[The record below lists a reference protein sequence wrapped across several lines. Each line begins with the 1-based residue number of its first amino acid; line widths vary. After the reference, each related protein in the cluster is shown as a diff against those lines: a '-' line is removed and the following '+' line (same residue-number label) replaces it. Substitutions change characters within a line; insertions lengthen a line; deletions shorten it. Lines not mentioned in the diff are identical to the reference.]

1 MVNGFRQ
8 NVFDSG
14 FLAGVCAE
22 GGGARPILVENTFS
36 GGDPTSQV
44 YHALSIQEEYRA
56 CVQNN
61 SVKNPRGHNWVD
73 LFASRLKVL

>member
-22 GGGARPILVENTFS
+22 GGGARPILVENTFT

-44 YHALSIQEEYRA
+44 YHPLSD
-56 CVQNN
+56 
-61 SVKNPRGHNWVD
+61 SVSKSLYSKQLGEKS
-73 LFASRLKVL
+73 A

>member
-44 YHALSIQEEYRA
+44 PGTQYLRA
-56 CVQNN
+56 CIQNIQ
-61 SVKNPRGHNWVD
+61 VKIPRGNYRVD
-73 LFASRLKVL
+73 LFASRLKVP

>member
-1 MVNGFRQ
+1 MVFRQ

-44 YHALSIQEEYRA
+44 PATQEPVFRII
-56 CVQNN
+56 
-61 SVKNPRGHNWVD
+61 RGKIRV
-73 LFASRLKVL
+73 LTTKLTFFASRLKVP

>member
-1 MVNGFRQ
+1 MVFRQ

-44 YHALSIQEEYRA
+44 PATKQPVFKIIR
-56 CVQNN
+56 
-61 SVKNPRGHNWVD
+61 
-73 LFASRLKVL
+73 

>member
-1 MVNGFRQ
+1 MVNDFRQ

-44 YHALSIQEEYRA
+44 DQALSIQE
-56 CVQNN
+56 
-61 SVKNPRGHNWVD
+61 VKNPRINYQAD
-73 LFASRLKVL
+73 LFASRLKVS

>member
-1 MVNGFRQ
+1 M
-8 NVFDSG
+8 FDSG

-44 YHALSIQEEYRA
+44 HQPLSIQEP
-56 CVQNN
+56 VFK
-61 SVKNPRGHNWVD
+61 VIRGKIRV
-73 LFASRLKVL
+73 LTTKLTFSASRLKVP